1 MEILRVRRLA
11 MLASRLLHVK
21 LILPD
26 KVIVILLFGFSLL
39 VLAYLVNGV
48 IEVSAKSVPSI
59 TIALIANTS
68 PRWGI
73 DEVGVI
79 GVTEHAHSK
88 DYQIDVDWG
97 DGIKSLGIPITSSDG
112 KWGPVYHVYS
122 ASASSSNPQK
132 LTAFLRST
140 NNLNIYQAGSLE
152 SHNIHSKTYAIEVQ
166 RHGSVISADR
176 NIGPNIMN
184 KSDGFL
190 STTLVDKEDLNNG
203 ISNSLIQLVDATN
216 GERITAITN
225 HSGKAVIPIQQ
236 YITNSNSMNNNNNSS
251 KNLKLI
257 YAGDSMYEGSSIF
270 LNSDSLQV
278 VSDNAFRN
286 SNYMDTIQK
295 PIYEFTRT
303 FIIGLSIGAGIWLT
317 INGIARKFIRTSV
330 NSDGFT
336 NTEYS

>member
-1 MEILRVRRLA
+1 

-21 LILPD
+21 QILPD
-26 KVIVILLFGFSLL
+26 KVIVILLFGLSLL
-39 VLAYLVNGV
+39 VLAYLLNGA
-48 IEVSAKSVPSI
+48 IEVLAKSVPSI

-97 DGIKSLGIPITSSDG
+97 DGIQSLGIPITSSDG

-140 NNLNIYQAGSLE
+140 NNLNIYGAGSLE
-152 SHNIHSKTYAIEVQ
+152 SHNIHSETYAIEVQ

-176 NIGPNIMN
+176 NIGPNFMN

-203 ISNSLIQLVDATN
+203 ISKSLIQLVDATN

-225 HSGKAVIPIQQ
+225 HSGKAVSPIQQ
-236 YITNSNSMNNNNNSS
+236 YITNSNPMNNNSP

-257 YAGDSMYEGSSIF
+257 YAGDSMYEGSSIL

-317 INGIARKFIRTSV
+317 INGIARKYIRTSV

>member
-11 MLASRLLHVK
+11 MLASRLLHAK
-21 LILPD
+21 QILPD
-26 KVIVILLFGFSLL
+26 KVIVILLFGFYLL
-39 VLAYLVNGV
+39 VLAYLANWV
-48 IEVSAKSVPSI
+48 IEVSAKSIPSI

-68 PRWGI
+68 PRWAI
-73 DEVGVI
+73 DKVGVI
-79 GVTEHAHSK
+79 GVTEHAHSR

-97 DGIKSLGIPITSSDG
+97 DGIQSLGIPITSSDG

-140 NNLNIYQAGSLE
+140 NNLNIYEAGSLE
-152 SHNIHSKTYAIEVQ
+152 SHNIHSETYAIEVQ

-184 KSDGFL
+184 KPDGFL
-190 STTLVDKEDLNNG
+190 STTLVDKEDLKNG
-203 ISNSLIQLVDATN
+203 ISKSLIQLVDATN

-236 YITNSNSMNNNNNSS
+236 YITNSNSMNNNNSP
-251 KNLKLI
+251 KNLQLK
-257 YAGDSMYEGSSIF
+257 YAGDSMYEGSSIL
-270 LNSDSLQV
+270 LNSDNLQV
-278 VSDNAFRN
+278 VSDNAIRN
-286 SNYMDTIQK
+286 SNYIDTIQK

-317 INGIARKFIRTSV
+317 INGIARKYIRTSV

>member
-21 LILPD
+21 QILPD
-26 KVIVILLFGFSLL
+26 KVIVILLFGLSLL
-39 VLAYLVNGV
+39 VLAYRVNGA

-97 DGIKSLGIPITSSDG
+97 DGIQSLGIPITSSDG

-140 NNLNIYQAGSLE
+140 NNLNIYGAGSLE
-152 SHNIHSKTYAIEVQ
+152 SHNIHSETYAIEVL

-176 NIGPNIMN
+176 NIGPNFMN

-203 ISNSLIQLVDATN
+203 ISKSLIQLVDATN

-225 HSGKAVIPIQQ
+225 HIGKAVIPIQQ
-236 YITNSNSMNNNNNSS
+236 YITNSNSMNNNNSP

-257 YAGDSMYEGSSIF
+257 YAGDSMYEGSSIL

-278 VSDNAFRN
+278 VGDNAFRN
-286 SNYMDTIQK
+286 SNYIDTVQK

-317 INGIARKFIRTSV
+317 INGIARKYIRTSV

>member
-21 LILPD
+21 QILPD
-26 KVIVILLFGFSLL
+26 KAIVILLFGFSLL

-48 IEVSAKSVPSI
+48 IEVSAKSIPSI

-68 PRWGI
+68 PRWAI
-73 DEVGVI
+73 DEIGVI

-97 DGIKSLGIPITSSDG
+97 DGIQSLGIPITSSDG

-122 ASASSSNPQK
+122 ASTSSSNPQK

-140 NNLNIYQAGSLE
+140 NNLNIYEAGSLE
-152 SHNIHSKTYAIEVQ
+152 SHNIHSETYAVEVQ

-190 STTLVDKEDLNNG
+190 STTLVDKEDLKNG
-203 ISNSLIQLVDATN
+203 ISKSLIQLVDATN

-236 YITNSNSMNNNNNSS
+236 YITNSNSMNNNNSP
-251 KNLKLI
+251 KNLQLK
-257 YAGDSMYEGSSIF
+257 YAGDSMYEGSSIL
-270 LNSDSLQV
+270 LNSDNLQV
-278 VSDNAFRN
+278 VSDNAIRN
-286 SNYMDTIQK
+286 SNYIDTIQK
-295 PIYEFTRT
+295 TIYEFTRT
-303 FIIGLSIGAGIWLT
+303 FIVGLSFGAGIWLT
-317 INGIARKFIRTSV
+317 INGIARKYIRTSV